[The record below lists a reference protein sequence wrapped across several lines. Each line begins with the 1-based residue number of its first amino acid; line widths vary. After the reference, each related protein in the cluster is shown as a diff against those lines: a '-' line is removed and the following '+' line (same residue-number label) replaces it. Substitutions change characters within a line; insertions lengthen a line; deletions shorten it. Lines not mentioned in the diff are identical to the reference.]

1 MENEDKFKL
10 SVNLA
15 VQTIECGGEVS
26 RAEETIR
33 RINDYNC
40 NVFATTNLIVAQKEN
55 DTQVRRIYKGNVNL
69 SELARINS
77 VSRALAN
84 ESIAIQNYIEYES
97 PTIELISNFFATA
110 SFSIF
115 FGGNLIDALF
125 AGLISIA
132 ISIGKFNKIEFNT
145 FSKNLVSAFFA
156 TILSF
161 IPSLLK
167 ISVHQDKIIIGTIML
182 LVPGLTV
189 VNAIRDMMNSDLLA
203 GMGELF
209 DAVMSALSI
218 AFAVAG
224 ALWLFGKI

>member
-10 SVNLA
+10 SVDLA

-33 RINDYNC
+33 RINDCNC
-40 NVFATTNLIVAQKEN
+40 NVFATTNLIVAQKGK

-84 ESIAIQNYIEYES
+84 ESIAIQNYTEYES
-97 PTIELISNFFATA
+97 PIIELISNFFATA
-110 SFSIF
+110 SFSLF

-132 ISIGKFNKIEFNT
+132 ISIGKVNKNE
-145 FSKNLVSAFFA
+145 
-156 TILSF
+156 
-161 IPSLLK
+161 
-167 ISVHQDKIIIGTIML
+167 
-182 LVPGLTV
+182 
-189 VNAIRDMMNSDLLA
+189 
-203 GMGELF
+203 
-209 DAVMSALSI
+209 
-218 AFAVAG
+218 
-224 ALWLFGKI
+224 

>member
-10 SVNLA
+10 SVDLA

-26 RAEETIR
+26 RAEETVR
-33 RINDYNC
+33 RINDCNC
-40 NVFATTNLIVAQKEN
+40 NVFATTNLIVAQKGK

-84 ESIAIQNYIEYES
+84 ESNAIQNYTEYES
-97 PTIELISNFFATA
+97 PIIELISNFFATA
-110 SFSIF
+110 SFSLF

-145 FSKNLVSAFFA
+145 FSKNLVSMK
-156 TILSF
+156 
-161 IPSLLK
+161 PS
-167 ISVHQDKIIIGTIML
+167 
-182 LVPGLTV
+182 
-189 VNAIRDMMNSDLLA
+189 
-203 GMGELF
+203 
-209 DAVMSALSI
+209 
-218 AFAVAG
+218 
-224 ALWLFGKI
+224 